1 MVAEHSRGF
10 RVGEV
15 NGSILAGNDHG
26 RGRGLHRQAKKI
38 FLHALKLH
46 RRAPCQAVSH
56 TPYFDHAFDTILAD
70 GALTSCNME
79 LNCHQSTLPNPR
91 VASLIVEDDQDD
103 VFLLNRAFDDV
114 RRILR
119 RDIKTEHIENG
130 LEALYLVSRQDL
142 TENLPDIL
150 VLDLNMPKLDGIKFL
165 RSLRQSLVLKDLPVY
180 VLTTTTAKSIHEEAM
195 NAGADRV
202 YVKPDDAKALLSIAL
217 EMVGAGCG
225 CGQGG
230 EARHA

>member
-1 MVAEHSRGF
+1 MRPLPGHFAHAISPSRVQ
-10 RVGEV
+10 RVFKP
-15 NGSILAGNDHG
+15 LG
-26 RGRGLHRQAKKI
+26 RRRVC
-38 FLHALKLH
+38 ALL
-46 RRAPCQAVSH
+46 Q
-56 TPYFDHAFDTILAD
+56 Y
-70 GALTSCNME
+70 GAQLSSVDVPKPIC
-79 LNCHQSTLPNPR
+79 S
-91 VASLIVEDDQDD
+91 VLIVEDDEDD

-150 VLDLNMPKLDGIKFL
+150 VLDLNMPKLDGMKFL
-165 RSLRQSLVLKDLPVY
+165 RSLRQSLFLKDLPVF

-195 NAGADRV
+195 RAGADKV

-217 EMVGAGCG
+217 DMVGAGCG
-225 CGQGG
+225 LGG

>member
-1 MVAEHSRGF
+1 VHFAHAIIINSTPF
-10 RVGEV
+10 QP
-15 NGSILAGNDHG
+15 LG
-26 RGRGLHRQAKKI
+26 RGRAR
-38 FLHALKLH
+38 
-46 RRAPCQAVSH
+46 
-56 TPYFDHAFDTILAD
+56 
-70 GALTSCNME
+70 TSCRYGAQ
-79 LNCHQSTLPNPR
+79 LSSVDAPR
-91 VASLIVEDDQDD
+91 PSCSVLIIEDDQDD
-103 VFLLNRAFDDV
+103 VFLLNRAFEDV

-165 RSLRQSLVLKDLPVY
+165 MSLRQSLFLKDLPVF

-195 NAGADRV
+195 RAGADRV

-217 EMVGAGCG
+217 DMVGSGCG
-225 CGQGG
+225 RGG